1 MEIFVSNNVV
11 SIRTHLSYEHS
22 SYLNW
27 KIQIAK
33 WREETIER
41 NGGWRR
47 GNPRN
52 LRPYL
57 VNRNLVWWFNDLYW
71 SYKIKAEVDLVTKG
85 IVTNRWY

>member
-71 SYKIKAEVDLVTKG
+71 SYKIKAEVDPVTKG